1 MCLHGMCS
9 APTDC
14 APSKA
19 VACAIRL
26 LHGRQRAWRL
36 LHAWC
41 PRCSKT
47 ANAAGMTEGRLW
59 YGLQASHI
67 FTTVWWRKT
76 IPLCAKESPATC
88 MGRRRIMST
97 CVGKD
102 HSLQNSS
109 SGFRNLSRVSAT
121 NGKFPLIDTSR
132 LMSIIMFYHPKFKT
146 KDFVANK

>member
-1 MCLHGMCS
+1 MDNKKEIIPLS
-9 APTDC
+9 QTNDYSDV
-14 APSKA
+14 PSWY
-19 VACAIRL
+19 VLCTNGL
-26 LHGRQRAWRL
+26 
-36 LHAWC
+36 C
-41 PRCSKT
+41 PFQGSC
-47 ANAAGMTEGRLW
+47 
-59 YGLQASHI
+59 
-67 FTTVWWRKT
+67 RKT

-97 CVGKD
+97 CVEKD

-109 SGFRNLSRVSAT
+109 SGFRILSRVSAT